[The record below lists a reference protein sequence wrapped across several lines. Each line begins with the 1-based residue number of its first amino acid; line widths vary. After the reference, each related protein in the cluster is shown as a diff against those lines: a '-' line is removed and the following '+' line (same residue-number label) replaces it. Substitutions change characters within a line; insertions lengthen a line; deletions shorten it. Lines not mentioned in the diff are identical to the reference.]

1 MDKRNA
7 ATLLLILQWCLLPGT
22 KVHTDVWAAYRRL
35 ATTSCKNV
43 ETLPRKNDPSCFKWL
58 LVTGL
63 WDIILT
69 TLLPPS
75 QSCSPKFWA
84 WSCIASIF
92 DKGWRGHHKDKIMDR
107 PFIPKCGTVSQVL
120 LQLVVATL
128 SSSRSCTQFLRP
140 PYWCAYTRSR
150 ISLASAEAGAKKAER
165 HKNKKRR
172 LTIVISWR
180 GEVSSMERRTLLCY
194 HAKFLAQIASSV
206 WSWYSS
212 LVIWKKSYKVIVE
225 FSFCMVITNWYISLA
240 N

>member
-7 ATLLLILQWCLLPGT
+7 ATLLPILQWCLLPG
-22 KVHTDVWAAYRRL
+22 KEVHTDVWAAYRRL

-69 TLLPPS
+69 SLLPPI

-92 DKGWRGHHKDKIMDR
+92 DKGWRGASQGQDHGQAIYTNA
-107 PFIPKCGTVSQVL
+107 KCGTVSQVL

-128 SSSRSCTQFLRP
+128 SSSCSCTKFLRP

-165 HKNKKRR
+165 HKKRR
-172 LTIVISWR
+172 LTVVISWR
-180 GEVSSMERRTLLCY
+180 GEVSSMERRKLLCY

-225 FSFCMVITNWYISLA
+225 FSFYMVITNWYISLA